1 MQQNHYQIIVSCAE
15 STVHENSKRVQ
26 ILGKIRL
33 DWFVISINLEIG
45 FLRVKSMFLKG
56 QVSPSLYKDGIVF
69 LLRERKSKNYQE
81 RSSSNSGP

>member
-15 STVHENSKRVQ
+15 SIVHDVNSNRVQ

-45 FLRVKSMFLKG
+45 ILRVKLAH
-56 QVSPSLYKDGIVF
+56 LYKDEIVS
-69 LLRERKSKNYQE
+69 LLIKQ
-81 RSSSNSGP
+81 